1 MQVIGTKG
9 HREEMVGTVKDK
21 HYLIIP
27 ISKAEQMTDN
37 CDTGC
42 DKRRRLG
49 EKEMDLREGETSD

>member
-27 ISKAEQMTDN
+27 ISKAEQMTD
-37 CDTGC
+37 
-42 DKRRRLG
+42 KRRSEG
-49 EKEMDLREGETSD
+49 EKERRRWT